1 MSSRSNQ
8 VIQWYPGHMASAMRK
23 IEARMRLCDLVI
35 EVIDARIPHSGA
47 NPALDSMIAK
57 RPRLVVLTRQDLA
70 DPGATVK
77 WVKYFGAMEI
87 QAVPINGREQS
98 SVAKVRVNLD
108 RLQRKQKRAARAIVV
123 GVPNSG
129 KSAVINGLLRR
140 AGAKTEDRAGVTR
153 ATQWFRAAPSLEVM
167 DTPGILVPKI
177 ESPQAQWMLAIT
189 GAIPRE
195 RFDPHDVAERFS
207 LWLREKTEG
216 RTTVP
221 DLTTFANT
229 RGFLTRGNISDLHNA
244 ALSYIKDFNDGKF
257 GRITFEL
264 PPDDLQTSKS

>member
-1 MSSRSNQ
+1 MKDQPSQ
-8 VIQWYPGHMASAMRK
+8 VIAWYPGHMVSAMRN

-47 NPALDSMIAK
+47 NPALDAMIAK
-57 RPRLVVLTRQDLA
+57 RARLVVLTRQDLA
-70 DPGATVK
+70 DPRSTVK
-77 WVKYFGAMEI
+77 WLKYFGALQR
-87 QAVPINGREQS
+87 QAVAINGREQS
-98 SVAKVRVNLD
+98 SVTKVKISLEQ
-108 RLQRKQKRAARAIVV
+108 LQRDRKRAARAIVV

-140 AGAKTEDRAGVTR
+140 TSAKTEDRAGVTR
-153 ATQWFRAAPSLEVM
+153 ATQWFRAAAGLEVM

-177 ESPQAQWMLAIT
+177 ESLQAQWMLAIT

-195 RFDPHDVAERFS
+195 RFDPADVAERFS
-207 LWLREKTEG
+207 LWLIDKTEG

-229 RGFLTRGNISDLHNA
+229 RGFLKRGNVWDLHNA
-244 ALSYIKDFNDGKF
+244 ATSYIKDFNDGKF

-264 PPDDLQTSKS
+264 PPDDPQTTKS